1 LQKKKTMSDAEVWNM
16 TLRRFIYKHPETGK
30 SSDYKTI
37 EWKNEVSSNVRL
49 EVAAAQILRQLS
61 KTTNYNPRELIL
73 DLA

>member
-1 LQKKKTMSDAEVWNM
+1 M

-49 EVAAAQILRQLS
+49 EVAAAQILHQLS
-61 KTTNYNPRELIL
+61 KTTSYNPRELIL